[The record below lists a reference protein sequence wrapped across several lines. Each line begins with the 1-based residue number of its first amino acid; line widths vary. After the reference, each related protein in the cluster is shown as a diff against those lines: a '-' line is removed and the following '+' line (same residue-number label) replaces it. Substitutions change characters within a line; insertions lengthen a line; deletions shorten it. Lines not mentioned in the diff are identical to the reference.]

1 MLHKIRYILVE
12 SFGGMLRN
20 PTLSIAS
27 IVVIMFGTAT
37 VGSALLVQQ
46 GAENGQGQFKDGVE
60 FVIYL
65 DPGIPGQ
72 ELDALR
78 SQLDSHPQVK
88 SYEYLDEDAAYAD
101 FVAIMENRPELV
113 DALTPQTVPTSFR
126 VKPTEGDQNL
136 VDQLVIEFKDEPGV
150 FRVIDAGDET
160 RAILAFADFLKQIS
174 IVFAIFSVISGL
186 FLIYNT
192 VRVSMF
198 ARRREIEVMK
208 LVGAT
213 NMFIRVPYVVEGL
226 VQSLIGGL
234 MGVAFVQVMQ
244 GYFEREIIEGQDL
257 ARMQQYLVTDAQL
270 FSISWTILLGGAV
283 IGMACS
289 AFAVG
294 RFLDV

>member
-1 MLHKIRYILVE
+1 MLHKIRYVLAE

-27 IVVIMFGTAT
+27 IVVIMFGVSTL
-37 VGSALLVQQ
+37 GSALLVQKA
-46 GAENGQGQFKDGVE
+46 AENGEGQFRDGVE

-65 DPGIPGQ
+65 DPGIPGE

-78 SQLDSHPQVK
+78 SQLDTHPQVK

-101 FVAIMENRPELV
+101 FVEIMENRPELV

-136 VDQLVIEFKDEPGV
+136 VEQLVSEFADEPGV
-150 FRVIDAGDET
+150 FRVVDAGDET
-160 RAILAFADFLKQIS
+160 RAILAFADFLGQIS
-174 IVFAIFSVISGL
+174 LVFALFSVVSGI

-213 NMFIRVPYVVEGL
+213 NMFIRIPYIVEGL
-226 VQSLIGGL
+226 VQSLLGGV
-234 MGVAFVQVMQ
+234 MGVAFVRFMQ
-244 GYFEREIIEGQDL
+244 SYFRQQIIEGQDL
-257 ARMQQYLVTDAQL
+257 TQMQRYLVTDAQL
-270 FSISWTILLGGAV
+270 FTISWTVLLGGAA

>member
-1 MLHKIRYILVE
+1 VLHKIRYVLAE

-27 IVVIMFGTAT
+27 IVVIMFGVSTI
-37 VGSALLVQQ
+37 GSALLVQK
-46 GAENGQGQFKDGVE
+46 GAENGEGQFRDGVE

-65 DPGIPGQ
+65 NPDIPGEQ
-72 ELDALR
+72 LDALR
-78 SQLDSHPQVK
+78 NQLNTHPQIK
-88 SYEYLDEDAAYAD
+88 SYEYLGPEEAYAD
-101 FVAIMENRPELV
+101 FVAVMDNRPELI
-113 DALTPQTVPTSFR
+113 DALTPETVPTSFR
-126 VKPTEGDQNL
+126 VKPIEGDQNL
-136 VDQLVIEFKDEPGV
+136 VEQLVIEFQDEPGV
-150 FRVIDAGDET
+150 FRIVDAGDET
-160 RAILAFADFLKQIS
+160 RAILAFASFLGQIS
-174 IVFAIFSVISGL
+174 LVFALFSVVSGL

-213 NMFIRVPYVVEGL
+213 NMFIRIPYIVEGL

-234 MGVAFVQVMQ
+234 MGVGFVRFMQ
-244 GYFEREIIEGQDL
+244 SYFRQEIIEGQDL
-257 ARMQQYLVTDAQL
+257 THMQRYLVTDAQL
-270 FSISWTILLGGAV
+270 FTISWQILLGGAI